1 MRHKASFGLLAVVGV
16 AMLVIASE
24 SVLAQDAKKAAVDIE
39 SIMKKN
45 HGKKGGLIPAITELV
60 NKDMVAK
67 ASAQAK
73 QVATL
78 AADLGKSKPK
88 KGEQKSWDELTKAYA
103 DAAKDL
109 SDAVE
114 KKDADGAKSALNIIN
129 GSCKSCHEAHSN
141 RKK

>member
-1 MRHKASFGLLAVVGV
+1 MRHKVGFGLLAMVGV

-24 SVLAQDAKKAAVDIE
+24 SVLAQDAKKAADIDT
-39 SIMKKN
+39 IMKKI

-73 QVATL
+73 QVAAL
-78 AADLGKSKPK
+78 AADLGKNKPK
-88 KGEQKSWDELTKAYA
+88 KGEQKSWDELTKAYS
-103 DAAKDL
+103 DAAADL
-109 SDAVE
+109 SAAVE
-114 KKDADGAKSALNIIN
+114 KKDADAAKSALNIIG
-129 GSCKSCHEAHSN
+129 GSCKACHEAH

>member
-1 MRHKASFGLLAVVGV
+1 MNRKLVGGFVGV
-16 AMLVIASE
+16 IGLALLVFASE
-24 SVLAQDAKKAAVDIE
+24 SVAAQDKKAPVGIE
-39 SIMKKN
+39 TIMKKN
-45 HGKKGGLIPAITELV
+45 HGKKGRLIPAITELV

-78 AADLGKSKPK
+78 AADLGKNKPK
-88 KGEQKSWDELTKAYA
+88 KGEQKSWDELSKAYA

-114 KKDADGAKSALNIIN
+114 KKDADAAKSALNIIN
-129 GSCKSCHEAHSN
+129 GSCKACHEAHTN
-141 RKK
+141 RKN